1 MDDVYSKLK
10 GRKLMLCDILYQPP
24 SKITNWDDYLNIIYR
39 DLITNKKEKLTIK
52 NPTIDIYEVKEE
64 FRTFGELQ
72 QRHYIPIEQ
81 CIVHTIK
88 YKDRFKEIAK
98 IAGPKWT
105 KFLQQNPH
113 DKSQLMK
120 YAYVVGADIP
130 IDVIYR
136 KKWVDELGNDE
147 RKIPTKIFLDIEVNQ
162 KHWDGPIPRHGEC
175 PVDLVSIV
183 DEETDTVH
191 TFCLHV
197 NDNPLIDDFIQRQDE
212 VQKKLHEL
220 FDESYGVL
228 EYKVYMFDKE
238 LEMLTSI
245 FKLIHSLK
253 RDFCLVWNASFDIP
267 YLIDRFYSLT
277 GDADKAADVICSP
290 DFPTQT
296 LYFHEDRHNFE
307 FDKRRDYFDLSDYTH
322 YLDQLILYAG
332 TRKSQG
338 AIRSVALGKV
348 GQKELG
354 DTKLDYSDV
363 GNFIEFSYIDYIR
376 YYIYNVKDVLLQ
388 MGIDKK
394 TGDVESYYH
403 STYGNRCSY
412 KDGLKQT
419 VSLRAHFYDEFMK
432 KGLILGHN
440 VNFDNEST
448 KEKTFSGAIN
458 GDPMLNDFTGLM
470 LYGKRSMFLFGHSID
485 FDFSA
490 MYPNS
495 ICAFNIFATSMI
507 GKLYIENGENYTR
520 YDKDPG
526 KEFCEDMISQNILW
540 LGEKWFGLPSLEELI
555 LEAMPYITGQKQYIS
570 NRDMNMA
577 A

>member
-1 MDDVYSKLK
+1 M
-10 GRKLMLCDILYQPP
+10 
-24 SKITNWDDYLNIIYR
+24 
-39 DLITNKKEKLTIK
+39 
-52 NPTIDIYEVKEE
+52 
-64 FRTFGELQ
+64 ELA
-72 QRHYIPIEQ
+72 
-81 CIVHTIK
+81 T
-88 YKDRFKEIAK
+88 
-98 IAGPKWT
+98 
-105 KFLQQNPH
+105 
-113 DKSQLMK
+113 
-120 YAYVVGADIP
+120 
-130 IDVIYR
+130 
-136 KKWVDELGNDE
+136 
-147 RKIPTKIFLDIEVNQ
+147 
-162 KHWDGPIPRHGEC
+162 
-175 PVDLVSIV
+175 
-183 DEETDTVH
+183 
-191 TFCLHV
+191 
-197 NDNPLIDDFIQRQDE
+197 
-212 VQKKLHEL
+212 
-220 FDESYGVL
+220 
-228 EYKVYMFDKE
+228 
-238 LEMLTSI
+238 
-245 FKLIHSLK
+245 
-253 RDFCLVWNASFDIP
+253 
-267 YLIDRFYSLT
+267 
-277 GDADKAADVICSP
+277 DADKAADVICSP

-507 GKLYIENGENYTR
+507 GKLYIENGESHTR

-555 LEAMPYITGQKQYIS
+555 LEAMPYITGQKQYVS
-570 NRDMNMA
+570 NRDMNMVA
-577 A
+577 